1 MRNNLENIISILK
14 QRKYLAISAL
24 TFAAFLGIINYFN
37 SLELQLGNLGNFA
50 YLQLVTDVVIAALF
64 AIFVGLFIFR
74 YDAAKEL
81 SEKKGL
87 LGGSLGVLIFGCA
100 ACNIT
105 LAGYLGLA
113 GILSAFPLY
122 GYELKLVALGI
133 LLISITKISKL
144 TCRVEL

>member
-1 MRNNLENIISILK
+1 MRNHIQNITSILK
-14 QRKYLAISAL
+14 QRKYLAISAI

-37 SLELQLGNLGNFA
+37 NLDLQLGNLGNFA
-50 YLQLVTDVVIAALF
+50 YLQLATDVVLAAMF

-74 YDAAKEL
+74 YDTAKQL

-87 LGGSLGVLIFGCA
+87 VGGSLGVLVFGCA

-113 GILSAFPLY
+113 GILSAFPFY
-122 GYELKLVALGI
+122 GYELKVVALGI

-144 TCRVEL
+144 TCRVKL